1 LLRHAHRPRFVEL
14 VVGNTVA
21 SRDRLDKTIREIEDQ
36 EAEEAALTSDIKV
49 ASMREKK
56 NGQLLF
62 ADRAGKLAALAAS
75 GRRIINDMNK
85 ISRAA

>member
-1 LLRHAHRPRFVEL
+1 MGL
-14 VVGNTVA
+14 VVGNTVT
-21 SRDRLDKTIREIEDQ
+21 SRDHLDKTIREIEDQ

-49 ASMREKK
+49 FRCKK
-56 NGQLLF
+56 ENGQLLF
-62 ADRAGKLAALAAS
+62 ADCAGKLAALAAS